1 MKVPNEWDT
10 AYYWKLK
17 DEVRKVV
24 DRNPEMAHN
33 ELMKTIM
40 LEAKGQ
46 VNPKMIDSIRGSW
59 RNGIRTWLRPMRSK
73 DYESSSLSDPTKQ
86 QSV

>member
-1 MKVPNEWDT
+1 MKLPNDWDT

-24 DRNPEMAHN
+24 DSSPESTHN

-46 VNPKMIDSIRGSW
+46 VNPKMIDDML
-59 RNGIRTWLRPMRSK
+59 WLI
-73 DYESSSLSDPTKQ
+73 LN
-86 QSV
+86 